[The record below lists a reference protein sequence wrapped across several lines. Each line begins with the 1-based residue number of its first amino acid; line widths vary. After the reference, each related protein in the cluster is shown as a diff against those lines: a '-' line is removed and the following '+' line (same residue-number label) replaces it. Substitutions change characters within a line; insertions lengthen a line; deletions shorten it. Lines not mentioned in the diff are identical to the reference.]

1 MHLLRRL
8 VVSLVVGAVGAP
20 LFAAEPPKNEMVT
33 MFLVLLKK
41 GPAWGGAE
49 TSESKAIQEGHMA
62 NILALRKAKKL
73 VLAGPMGDSGDIRG
87 LFLFRVA
94 TIEEAKEL
102 TAADPA
108 VKAGR
113 LVAEVHPWW
122 VDERVLP
129 EAGMHCQSVPPPQE

>member
-1 MHLLRRL
+1 
-8 VVSLVVGAVGAP
+8 
-20 LFAAEPPKNEMVT
+20 
-33 MFLVLLKK
+33 
-41 GPAWGGAE
+41 
-49 TSESKAIQEGHMA
+49 MA
-62 NILALRKAKKL
+62 NILALWKAKKL
-73 VLAGPMGDSGDIRG
+73 VLAGPMGDNGDIRG

-122 VDERVLP
+122 VDQRVLP
-129 EAGMHCQSVPPPQE
+129 DAGMHCRSVPPPQE